1 MTKWL
6 KRADLYEKVWST
18 PVIRLATEFGLS
30 DVALHKICRRH
41 KIPVPPRGYWA
52 KLAAGKKVAKLPLPK
67 IDQPRLENIQM
78 PHRSAAAYSDRV
90 LKAKREGKAL
100 EHATKPGPSAPC
112 SKPDLS
118 PLIESTRQALE
129 SAKPKKDGFLRLE
142 AKKKFAVCVS
152 PALKDR
158 AYLALERLVTTAS
171 ARGYAFEATDAGL
184 GMKIGEDVIGL
195 AIIETIKKVP
205 HEPSE
210 AEAARLARWERDAQ
224 RLRAKGRWVSE
235 WDKPKIPEFD
245 EVPSGQLTVE
255 LDSGPHYDRLRRRFS
270 DGKRQRVED
279 LAEKLVTAAAACA
292 AAAVD
297 RREEAIRRK
306 KESEEWERR
315 RRENE
320 RIQTLYNK
328 RIEFIKLVSQ
338 RMADAKFFED
348 FVWNYE
354 RLAAGADLT
363 GSVKTLLAWAS
374 GEAEAIRAQIRPDRL
389 TEELDAQQ
397 LINDAACIS
406 SWTKFNL

>member
-1 MTKWL
+1 
-6 KRADLYEKVWST
+6 
-18 PVIRLATEFGLS
+18 
-30 DVALHKICRRH
+30 
-41 KIPVPPRGYWA
+41 
-52 KLAAGKKVAKLPLPK
+52 
-67 IDQPRLENIQM
+67 M

-90 LKAKREGKAL
+90 LKAKLEGKAL
-100 EHATKPGPSAPC
+100 EHATKPGESTQC
-112 SKPDLS
+112 SPQNLS

-129 SAKPKKDGFLRLE
+129 SAKPKIDGFLRLE
-142 AKKKFAVCVS
+142 AKKKFAVCVT

-158 AYLALERLVTTAS
+158 ACLALERLVTTAT
-171 ARGYAFEATDAGL
+171 ARGYSFEATDAGL

-195 AIIETIKKVP
+195 VIIEAIKKVP

-210 AEAARLARWERDAQ
+210 AEATRLARWERDAQ
-224 RLRAKGRWVSE
+224 RLRAKGRWVSG

-255 LDSGPHYDRLRRRFS
+255 LDSGPRYDGLRRRFS

-279 LAEKLVTAAAACA
+279 LAEKLVTAAEACA

-306 KESEEWERR
+306 KESKEWERR

-338 RMADAKFFED
+338 RMEDARFFED
-348 FVWNYE
+348 FVSNYE
-354 RLAAGADLT
+354 RLAAEADLT

-389 TEELDAQQ
+389 KEELDAQQ
-397 LINDAACIS
+397 LMNDEACIS